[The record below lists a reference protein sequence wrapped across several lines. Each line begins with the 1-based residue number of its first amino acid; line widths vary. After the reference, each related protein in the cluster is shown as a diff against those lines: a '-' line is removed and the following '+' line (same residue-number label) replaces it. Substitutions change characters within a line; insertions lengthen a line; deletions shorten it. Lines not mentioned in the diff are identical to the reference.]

1 MQKLFVFLFLL
12 ISPVFLFGQQPA
24 SKIKIVSFSKITG
37 DTKKKIS
44 YLRNPVFQ
52 QDNATLTCDS
62 AVFYSERNYFEAF
75 KNVHI
80 NQPTTD
86 IYSDQLEYDGNK
98 KHAHL
103 TGNVVMKDPT
113 STLTTN
119 ILDYNT
125 LSKIGTYTS
134 GGKIVNK
141 EVTVTS
147 KNGYYFSNSNDAY
160 FRYDVLVVTPQ
171 STIKSDTMSYNTQ
184 SKWTFFYGPTN
195 IKGKDD
201 NLYTENGQYNTLS
214 EDAFFGKK
222 NLYTQGTRSLKGDS
236 LYYYGKKGI
245 GKAVKNIV
253 FSDTKDKM
261 KMFGDLGYYYKVDQR
276 TLVTRN
282 AYLGIGTEDSILVKN
297 KKRPDSLWM
306 GADTLET
313 QMVLQKTL
321 KLIPKISIKADNQV
335 GEDDENAGEKKG
347 KAEPKFK
354 PETESIQKEDRNKRK
369 NNKADKKKKNKDE
382 AETEDPLHLKDK
394 NIDSLNSKIDSL
406 GKGLPKL
413 NTDSLQKNN
422 VLKSKADSI
431 IKNLPKL
438 KTDSLQKKI
447 TDKAGAITKDISK
460 SKVDSLQKKIA
471 DKATPIIKEL
481 SKTKIDSLQKK
492 AIKPGLKDTLTKGL
506 GNLKPGKP
514 NDTAKFNPADTVQ
527 TRIIK
532 AYHGVKIFKTNI
544 QAKTDSLFYTS
555 ADSTLR
561 CYSNPII
568 WSEGSQQVGDTI
580 FVQFKNKKL
589 NNLQAFRNAFLV
601 NTPADSLR
609 FNQIKGRLMT
619 GFFYNGKL
627 KNLYVDGNA
636 ESIYYTQDDSTKVY
650 KEMNQTLS
658 SRIKFIF
665 KDKENAIEDIVYIK
679 GVEGALN
686 PENTIAKDHVL
697 KGFSWKPTERPKSKK
712 DAIGSSGKPKPKA
725 KAKTAAGK
733 TQAGT
738 KTTTPTGK
746 TATTP
751 VLKPKIT
758 SGKDSLNLDKKA
770 PQTKPADTGN
780 FGIKPILPKKDSTQV
795 KKDTIQVKKVVGK
808 M

>member
-1 MQKLFVFLFLL
+1 MQKLFILTFLVFSPIILFAQKQ
-12 ISPVFLFGQQPA
+12 G
-24 SKIKIVSFSKITG
+24 SKIKVISFAKVFVITK
-37 DTKKKIS
+37 DNKTLLK
-44 YLRNPVFQ
+44 NPIFQ

-80 NQPTTD
+80 NQLTTD

-103 TGNVVMKDPT
+103 TGNVKMIDPT
-113 STLTTN
+113 SILTTN

-141 EVTVTS
+141 EVTLTS

-160 FRYDVLVVTPQ
+160 FKYDVVVVTPQ

-201 NLYTENGQYNTLS
+201 NLYTENGQYNTMT

-261 KMFGDLGYYYKVDQR
+261 KMFGDLGYYYKLDQR

-282 AYLGIGTEDSILVKN
+282 AYLGIGTEDSVMVKN
-297 KKRPDSLWM
+297 KKRPDSLWL

-335 GEDDENAGEKKG
+335 GEDDEDGGKKEKG
-347 KAEPKFK
+347 EPKYK
-354 PETESIQKEDRNKRK
+354 PEAESAQKEDRNKRNAR
-369 NNKADKKKKNKDE
+369 NNKADKKKKNKGD
-382 AETEDPLHLKDK
+382 AETENQLNLKDK
-394 NIDSLNSKIDSL
+394 SIDSLKSKVDSL

-413 NTDSLQKNN
+413 NLDSLQKGNL
-422 VLKSKADSI
+422 LKGKADSI

-438 KTDSLQKKI
+438 KTDSLKKLANK
-447 TDKAGAITKDISK
+447 TS
-460 SKVDSLQKKIA
+460 S
-471 DKATPIIKEL
+471 IIKDA

-492 AIKPGLKDTLTKGL
+492 ITKSGVKDSLTKVL
-506 GNLKPGKP
+506 GNLKPGVLKT
-514 NDTAKFNPADTVQ
+514 DTAKFNPADTVQ

-601 NTPADSLR
+601 NTPKDSLR

-619 GFFYNGKL
+619 GFFTNGKF

-665 KDKENAIEDIVYIK
+665 KDKENAIEEIVYIK
-679 GVEGALN
+679 GIEGALN

-712 DAIGSSGKPKPKA
+712 DAIGSSGKPKA
-725 KAKTAAGK
+725 KVKTVVGKTVTGAKTTAPANK
-733 TQAGT
+733 PST
-738 KTTTPTGK
+738 
-746 TATTP
+746 TATA
-751 VLKPKIT
+751 VKPKIT
-758 SGKDSLNLDKKA
+758 LGKDSLNLDKKM
-770 PQTKPADTGN
+770 PQAKPADTTN
-780 FGIKPILPKKDSTQV
+780 FGIKPILPKKDSVQV
-795 KKDTIQVKKVVGK
+795 KKDAVQVKKTGGK

>member
-12 ISPVFLFGQQPA
+12 ISPAFLFGQQPA
-24 SKIKIVSFSKITG
+24 SKIKIVSYQHISG
-37 DTKKKIS
+37 DIKKKAT
-44 YLRNPVFQ
+44 YLNFPVFQ
-52 QDNATLTCDS
+52 QDNATLACDS
-62 AVFYSERNYFEAF
+62 AVFYSERNYFEAYR
-75 KNVHI
+75 KVHI
-80 NQPTTD
+80 HQENTD

-98 KHAHL
+98 KQAHL
-103 TGNVVMKDPT
+103 TGNVRMVDPT
-113 STLTTN
+113 SVLTTN

-125 LSKIGTYTS
+125 LTKIGTYTS

-141 EVTVTS
+141 DVTLTS
-147 KNGYYFSNSNDAY
+147 KNGYYFSQRNVAY
-160 FRYDVLVVTPQ
+160 FKYDVVVVTPQ

-184 SKWTFFYGPTN
+184 DKWTYFYGPTN

-201 NLYTENGQYNTLS
+201 NLYTENGQYNTFT

-236 LYYYGKKGI
+236 LYYYGKQGV

-261 KMFGDLGYYYKVDQR
+261 KMFGDLGYYYKLDQR

-282 AYLGIGTEDSILVKN
+282 AYLGIGTEDSVMVKN

-321 KLIPKISIKADNQV
+321 KLVPKISIKADNQV
-335 GEDDENAGEKKG
+335 GEDDEDGGKKEKG
-347 KAEPKFK
+347 EPKYK
-354 PETESIQKEDRNKRK
+354 TEPESSQKEDRNKRNSR
-369 NNKADKKKKNKDE
+369 NNKADKKKKQGD
-382 AETEDPLHLKDK
+382 AETEDKLNLKDK
-394 NIDSLNSKIDSL
+394 SIDSLKSKVDSL
-406 GKGLPKL
+406 GKGLPKVNL
-413 NTDSLQKNN
+413 DSLQKSNI
-422 VLKSKADSI
+422 LKAKADSI

-438 KTDSLQKKI
+438 KTDSLKKLADKTNLITKNLSKTNIDSLQKKI
-447 TDKAGAITKDISK
+447 TDKASPLAKDIPK
-460 SKVDSLQKKIA
+460 ANVDSLQKNI
-471 DKATPIIKEL
+471 T
-481 SKTKIDSLQKK
+481 
-492 AIKPGLKDTLTKGL
+492 KPGSKDNLTKVL
-506 GNLKPGKP
+506 GNLKAGALKT
-514 NDTAKFNPADTVQ
+514 DTAKFNPADTVQ

-601 NTPADSLR
+601 NTPKDSLR

-619 GFFYNGKL
+619 GFFTNGKF
-627 KNLYVDGNA
+627 KTLYVDGNA

-665 KDKENAIEDIVYIK
+665 KDKENAIEEIVYIK
-679 GVEGALN
+679 GIEGALN

-712 DAIGSSGKPKPKA
+712 DAIGSSGKAKPKT
-725 KAKTAAGK
+725 KAKTVVAKTGTGAKAAASK
-733 TQAGT
+733 PL
-738 KTTTPTGK
+738 TTAPAVK
-746 TATTP
+746 S
-751 VLKPKIT
+751 KIT
-758 SGKDSLNLDKKA
+758 LEKDSLKVDQKS
-770 PQTKPADTGN
+770 PQTKPVDTAN
-780 FGIKPILPKKDSTQV
+780 LGIKPILPKKDSVQV
-795 KKDTIQVKKVVGK
+795 KKAVRK